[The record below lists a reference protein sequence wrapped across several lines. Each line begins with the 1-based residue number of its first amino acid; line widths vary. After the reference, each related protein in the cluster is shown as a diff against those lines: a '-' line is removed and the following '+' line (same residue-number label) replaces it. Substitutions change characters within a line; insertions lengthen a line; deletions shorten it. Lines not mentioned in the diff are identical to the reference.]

1 MVSIIAAL
9 IMASGFF
16 SLFEQALNN
25 VRKGRLQKEAGEDGE
40 QGGRRRGKAR
50 RYAQV
55 LKAAENPDR
64 YRMAGNFWIIM
75 CRTSAAILTG
85 ITVGRA
91 ALYATM
97 SMAQCVA
104 FVVAY
109 IFAVLLVSSL
119 FPRIIASRVPE
130 GAAAATLPLFALFA
144 LPLRPVY
151 ALVQAAGK
159 HLRPILPPR
168 AEQAGMTEDELRHAL
183 LEGEKSG
190 IVESKERT
198 MVEGVFY
205 LGDRPLGTFMTHR
218 SDLQWLDVNDPPED
232 IRAKVLEYRSQRC
245 FPVVDGSLDAI
256 IGAAYLEDI
265 ILDLASNSPAG
276 LRAIMK
282 KALFAP
288 ETMPALKAFES
299 FRRGK
304 ADFLL
309 VMDEYGGFA
318 GMVRVHDLME
328 EIVGELTASGGEAE
342 QAIQQDDGTW
352 LVDGALNIDNAA
364 QLFSLPGLS
373 AATGDYHTLAGFVL
387 SLAGELPRTG
397 DSFMY
402 QGYRFTVVDMDGNRI
417 DKVMVKPAHGAGQH
431 R

>member
-1 MVSIIAAL
+1 MVIIIAAL
-9 IMASGFF
+9 ILASGFF

-25 VRKGRLQKEAGEDGE
+25 VRKGRLQKEADDAAE
-40 QGGRRRGKAR
+40 QGKRGKAR
-50 RYAQV
+50 RYARL
-55 LKAAENPDR
+55 LKAAEDPNR
-64 YRMAGNFWIIM
+64 YLMAANFWVIIA
-75 CRTSAAILTG
+75 RTLAAILIG
-85 ITVGRA
+85 ISVGRTATHIVATYA
-91 ALYATM
+91 A
-97 SMAQCVA
+97 AQVLLPIA
-104 FVVAY
+104 AY
-109 IFAVLLVSSL
+109 TVAVLLAGSL
-119 FPRIIASRVPE
+119 FPRIIAARMPERV
-130 GAAAATLPLFALFA
+130 AAATLPLFAVFA
-144 LPLRPVY
+144 LPLRPFY
-151 ALVQAAGK
+151 ALMRIAGK
-159 HLRPILPPR
+159 QLQPILPPV
-168 AEQAGMTEDELRHAL
+168 AEQPGMTEDELRHAL

-218 SDLQWLDVNDPPED
+218 SDIQWLDVNDPPQD

-245 FPVVDGSLDAI
+245 FPVADGSLDAI
-256 IGAAYLEDI
+256 VGAAYLEDI
-265 ILDLASNSPAG
+265 ILDLASRAPAG
-276 LRAIMK
+276 LRAITK
-282 KALFAP
+282 KAIFAP

-304 ADFLL
+304 ADFLM

-328 EIVGELTASGGEAE
+328 EIVGELAAPGGEAE
-342 QAIQQDDGTW
+342 GAVRQEDGSW
-352 LVDGALNIDNAA
+352 LVDGALNIDDAG
-364 QLFSLPGLS
+364 QLLSLPGLS

-417 DKVMVKPAHGAGQH
+417 DKVMIKPVKPVDGAA
-431 R
+431 